1 VASIARRLAA
11 VDWSAV
17 DDAVEGAGFA
27 IVRGLLR
34 PAECRALA
42 VLFDD
47 DRRFRQTIE
56 MARYRFGKGRYRYF
70 ARPLPPLVTALR
82 AGLYPPLARVANRWA
97 AALGESTRFPP
108 SLAAFLR
115 TCAAHGQRRPTPLL
129 LRYGPGGY
137 NALHR
142 DLYGDVVFPI
152 QTTIMLDRPDTDFTG
167 GAFLLVEQRPRMQ
180 SRGHAIVLE
189 RGDAVLFPCRDRAA
203 AGTRGAYRVAVR
215 HGVST
220 VHSGVRTTL
229 GIIFHDAR

>member
-1 VASIARRLAA
+1 VPSIARRLAA
-11 VDWSAV
+11 VDWAAL
-17 DDAVEGAGFA
+17 DRALDGAGFA
-27 IVRGLLR
+27 LLRGLLR

-42 VLFDD
+42 RLFDD
-47 DRRFRQTIE
+47 DRRFRQTID
-56 MARYRFGKGRYRYF
+56 MARHRFGEGRYRYF

-97 AALGESTRFPP
+97 GALRAPTSFPP
-108 SLAAFLR
+108 TLDGFLR
-115 TCAAHGQRRPTPLL
+115 TCAAEGQRRPTPLL
-129 LRYGPGGY
+129 LRYESGGY

-152 QTTIMLDRPDTDFTG
+152 QATIMLDRPDVDFTG

-180 SRGHAIVLE
+180 SRGHAIALE
-189 RGDAVLFPCRDRAA
+189 RGDAVLFPCRERPA
-203 AGTRGAYRVAVR
+203 AGARGAYRVAVR

-220 VHSGVRTTL
+220 IHSGTRTTL

>member
-1 VASIARRLAA
+1 VPSIARRVAA

-17 DDAVEGAGFA
+17 ERALDDAGFA
-27 IVRGLLR
+27 VLRGVLS
-34 PAECRALA
+34 PAECRAVA
-42 VLFDD
+42 RLFDD
-47 DRRFRQTIE
+47 DRRFRQTID
-56 MARYRFGKGRYRYF
+56 MARHRFGEGRYRYF

-82 AGLYPPLARVANRWA
+82 AALYLPLATVANRWA
-97 AALGESTRFPP
+97 TALRAETRFPP
-108 SLAAFLR
+108 TLGAFLR

-142 DLYGDVVFPI
+142 DLYGDVVFPM
-152 QTTIMLDRPDTDFTG
+152 QATIMLDRSDVDFSG

-180 SRGHAIVLE
+180 SRGHAIVLD
-189 RGDAVLFPCRDRAA
+189 RGDAVLFPCRERPA
-203 AGTRGAYRVAVR
+203 AGARGAYRVAVR

-220 VHSGVRTTL
+220 VHSGMRTTL